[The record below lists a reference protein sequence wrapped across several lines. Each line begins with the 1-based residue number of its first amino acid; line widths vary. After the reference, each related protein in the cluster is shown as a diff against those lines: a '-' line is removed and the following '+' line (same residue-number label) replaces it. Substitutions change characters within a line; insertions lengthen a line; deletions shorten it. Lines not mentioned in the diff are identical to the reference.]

1 MVSAPGGAT
10 LWDVLALDA
19 PDGSRLGDDLY
30 SLYLAAIAWVVIPM
44 YASAVAQVLPSDIA
58 DFSRLV
64 DVASALALVAPIW
77 FGYRGGPFLVNR
89 AVVLHE
95 LGSPLDPRGV
105 LAPRLARQAVAY
117 AALAGLAANALTAMG
132 DPEEFGYRLAA
143 RNSFVAALAVLAAVL
158 QTPGWLVAWK
168 TRRAGTSPAGRA
180 RPWPAVAANVAGTA
194 AVGAVVAADRSL
206 SSAVGLAA
214 LAAAL
219 VLGAASAWSVLSRVP
234 IPHLWRRATA
244 LDEMR
249 SAALSFDFQRVL
261 VSLRRAVDQTEAHR
275 SPVRLAR
282 RWMPRAL
289 WRYLASVERGWNT
302 RLGQVVAGAVA
313 AALVVR
319 ADPANGVVAL
329 ALAATGMIVGF
340 ELASPIAS
348 TAGQIWFGVHYPRG
362 SGPVLRGQVATA
374 AVIALVISAAALGW
388 VAGTEP
394 AGTALASAGL
404 FAFGT
409 LAAAVQGRLGSP
421 DLAWLSDKLG
431 TMVAPAL
438 WIRALAGPI
447 LCLALTVVVS
457 HGWLRP
463 DGYTPWPALT
473 LAVVAAAVVV
483 ACYPLEKT
491 LP

>member
-1 MVSAPGGAT
+1 MVSAPEGAT

-30 SLYLAAIAWVVIPM
+30 SLYLAAIAWLVIPM

-64 DVASALALVAPIW
+64 DVAAALALATPIW

-143 RNSFVAALAVLAAVL
+143 RNSFVAAVAVLAAVL
-158 QTPGWLVAWK
+158 QIPGWLVAWK
-168 TRRAGTSPAGRA
+168 AGRGRR
-180 RPWPAVAANVAGTA
+180 RPWPAVAANLAGTA
-194 AVGAVVAADRSL
+194 VVGAVVVVDRSL
-206 SSAVGLAA
+206 SSPLGLAA
-214 LAAAL
+214 LAVAA
-219 VLGAASAWSVLSRVP
+219 VSGAASAWTVLGRVP
-234 IPHLWRRATA
+234 VPHLWRRATA

-275 SPVRLAR
+275 SPIRLAR

-329 ALAATGMIVGF
+329 ALAAAGMIVGF

-362 SGPVLRGQVATA
+362 SSPVLRGQVLTSV
-374 AVIALVISAAALGW
+374 VIALVIAAAALGW
-388 VAGTEP
+388 VAGSQP

-421 DLAWLSDKLG
+421 DLAWLADKLG

-473 LAVVAAAVVV
+473 LVVVSAAVVV

>member
-1 MVSAPGGAT
+1 M
-10 LWDVLALDA
+10 LALDA

-30 SLYLAAIAWVVIPM
+30 SLYLAAIAWLVIPM

-64 DVASALALVAPIW
+64 DVAAALALATPIW

-143 RNSFVAALAVLAAVL
+143 RNSFVAAVAVLAAVL
-158 QTPGWLVAWK
+158 QIPGWLVAWK
-168 TRRAGTSPAGRA
+168 GGRGRR
-180 RPWPAVAANVAGTA
+180 RPWPAVAANLAGTA
-194 AVGAVVAADRSL
+194 AVGAVVVLDRSL
-206 SSAVGLAA
+206 SAPLGLAA
-214 LAAAL
+214 LTAAV
-219 VLGAASAWSVLSRVP
+219 VLGAASGWSVLGRVP
-234 IPHLWRRATA
+234 VPHLWRRATA

-362 SGPVLRGQVATA
+362 SSPVLRGQVLTS
-374 AVIALVISAAALGW
+374 AVIALVIAAAALGW
-388 VAGTEP
+388 VAGSEP

-421 DLAWLSDKLG
+421 DLAWLADKLG

-463 DGYTPWPALT
+463 DGYSPWPALT
-473 LAVVAAAVVV
+473 LAVVSAAVVV

>member
-1 MVSAPGGAT
+1 MVSAPEGAT

-143 RNSFVAALAVLAAVL
+143 RNSFVAAVAVLAAVL

-168 TRRAGTSPAGRA
+168 ARRSGPSTSR
-180 RPWPAVAANVAGTA
+180 RPWPAVAANVAATA
-194 AVGAVVAADRSL
+194 AVGAVVATDRPL
-206 SSAVGLAA
+206 SSGVGLAA
-214 LAAAL
+214 LAAAV

-234 IPHLWRRATA
+234 VPHLWRRATA

-329 ALAATGMIVGF
+329 ALAAAGMIVGF
-340 ELASPIAS
+340 ELASPVAS

-362 SGPVLRGQVATA
+362 SAPVLRGQVATA
-374 AVIALVISAAALGW
+374 AVIAVVISAAALGW
-388 VAGTEP
+388 VAGTET

-421 DLAWLSDKLG
+421 DLAWLADKLG

>member
-1 MVSAPGGAT
+1 MVSGPEGAT

-19 PDGSRLGDDLY
+19 PDGSRLSDDLY
-30 SLYLAAIAWVVIPM
+30 SLYLAAIAWLVIPM

-64 DVASALALVAPIW
+64 DIASALALVGPIW
-77 FGYRGGPFLVNR
+77 FGYRGGPFLINR

-105 LAPRLARQAVAY
+105 LGPRLARQAVAY

-143 RNSFVAALAVLAAVL
+143 RNSFVAAVAVMAAVL

-168 TRRAGTSPAGRA
+168 GRA
-180 RPWPAVAANVAGTA
+180 RRRPWPAVAANLAATA
-194 AVGAVVAADRSL
+194 AVGAVVATDWSL
-206 SSAVGLAA
+206 GSPVGLAA

-219 VLGAASAWSVLSRVP
+219 ALGAASAWSVLARVP
-234 IPHLWRRATA
+234 VPHLWRRATA

-282 RWMPRAL
+282 SWMPRSL

-302 RLGQVVAGAVA
+302 RVGQVVAGAVA

-329 ALAATGMIVGF
+329 ALAAAGMMAGF

-348 TAGQIWFGVHYPRG
+348 TAGQIWFGVHYPRR
-362 SGPVLRGQVATA
+362 SAPVLRGQVATA
-374 AVIALVISAAALGW
+374 TVIAGIIAAAALGW
-388 VAGTEP
+388 LAGSEP

-421 DLAWLSDKLG
+421 DLAWMADKLG

-438 WIRALAGPI
+438 WIRALAGPL

-483 ACYPLEKT
+483 ACYPLEKS

>member
-1 MVSAPGGAT
+1 M
-10 LWDVLALDA
+10 
-19 PDGSRLGDDLY
+19 
-30 SLYLAAIAWVVIPM
+30 
-44 YASAVAQVLPSDIA
+44 
-58 DFSRLV
+58 
-64 DVASALALVAPIW
+64 
-77 FGYRGGPFLVNR
+77 
-89 AVVLHE
+89 
-95 LGSPLDPRGV
+95 
-105 LAPRLARQAVAY
+105 
-117 AALAGLAANALTAMG
+117 
-132 DPEEFGYRLAA
+132 
-143 RNSFVAALAVLAAVL
+143 
-158 QTPGWLVAWK
+158 
-168 TRRAGTSPAGRA
+168 
-180 RPWPAVAANVAGTA
+180 
-194 AVGAVVAADRSL
+194 
-206 SSAVGLAA
+206 
-214 LAAAL
+214 
-219 VLGAASAWSVLSRVP
+219 
-234 IPHLWRRATA
+234 
-244 LDEMR
+244 
-249 SAALSFDFQRVL
+249 L

-302 RLGQVVAGAVA
+302 RLGQVAAGAVA
-313 AALVVR
+313 ATLVVR

-340 ELASPIAS
+340 ELASPVAS

-362 SGPVLRGQVATA
+362 SSPVLRGQVITA

-388 VAGTEP
+388 LAGSEP

-421 DLAWLSDKLG
+421 DLAWLADKLG

-473 LAVVAAAVVV
+473 LAVVAAAAVV
-483 ACYPLEKT
+483 ACYPLEKS

>member
-1 MVSAPGGAT
+1 MVSGREGAT
-10 LWDVLALDA
+10 LGDVLSLDS
-19 PDGSRLGDDLY
+19 PDGSRFGDDLY
-30 SLYLAAIAWVVIPM
+30 SLYLAAIAWAVIPM
-44 YASAVAQVLPSDIA
+44 YASAVAQVLPSDIN

-64 DVASALALVAPIW
+64 DVASALALLAPIW

-95 LGSPLDPRGV
+95 LGSPLDPREV
-105 LAPRLARQAVAY
+105 LGPRLVRQAVAY

-143 RNSFVAALAVLAAVL
+143 RNSAVAALAVLAAVF
-158 QTPGWLVAWK
+158 QIPGWLVALK
-168 TRRAGTSPAGRA
+168 ASRSGASGGRG
-180 RPWPAVAANVAGTA
+180 RPWLAVAANLAATV
-194 AVGAVVAADRSL
+194 AVGVVVYTDRSL
-206 SSAVGLAA
+206 GSPLGLVA

-219 VLGAASAWSVLSRVP
+219 VLGAASAWSVLGRVP
-234 IPHLWRRATA
+234 VPHLWRRATA

-302 RLGQVVAGAVA
+302 RLGQVAAGAAA
-313 AALVVR
+313 AALAAR

-329 ALAATGMIVGF
+329 ALAAAGMVVGF

-362 SGPVLRGQVATA
+362 SSPVLRGQLATA
-374 AVIALVISAAALGW
+374 VVIAFVISAAALGW
-388 VAGTEP
+388 LAGSEP
-394 AGTALASAGL
+394 AGTALASTGL

-409 LAAAVQGRLGSP
+409 VAAAVQGRLGSP
-421 DLAWLSDKLG
+421 DLAWLADKLG

-463 DGYTPWPALT
+463 DGYSPWPALT
-473 LAVVAAAVVV
+473 LAVVAAAAIV